1 MLKERKSRSQYTLHW
16 KLVDPPSN
24 LDWTIFYTL
33 QFLDVATT
41 VKGLTYDCVTEA
53 NPIFGKNPSADR
65 LIIYKLGLLTP
76 AIEYDRRHGQLNQA
90 SIQSTNTF
98 MLFVIANNIN
108 VIQKASNRC
117 GKR

>member
-1 MLKERKSRSQYTLHW
+1 MLKERKNRSPYTPRWELI
-16 KLVDPPSN
+16 DPPSN

-53 NPIFGKNPSADR
+53 NPIFGENPSVDK
-65 LIIYKLGLLTP
+65 LIFYKIGLLTP

-90 SIQSTNTF
+90 SIQGTNTF
-98 MLFVIANNIN
+98 MLLVIANNLN

-117 GKR
+117 EKR